1 MTQAVALLGGGV
13 RRACTCCSAVE
24 YFGGAAGRVGTAAPR
39 GAAVPT
45 LYPGPQDPLRVRSDV
60 LRAP

>member
-13 RRACTCCSAVE
+13 RGACTCCSAVE
-24 YFGGAAGRVGTAAPR
+24 YLGGAAGRVGTAAPR

-45 LYPGPQDPLRVRSDV
+45 LHPGPQDPLQARCDV
-60 LRAP
+60 FRAP